1 MKYIC
6 LYFFNLHMNVEP
18 VVFTLIMLGLSRPVE
33 DL

>member
-18 VVFTLIMLGLSRPVE
+18 VVFTLIMLGLSRPV